1 MAKDTE
7 LDAILDP
14 DIFLDE
20 EGQPIRDGGQKTTS
34 QKLSEDSLKFLAD
47 TAAVAQDTVTAPPA
61 IA

>member
-14 DIFLDE
+14 NIFLDE
-20 EGQPIRDGGQKTTS
+20 EGQPIRDGGKKTTE

-47 TAAVAQDTVTAPPA
+47 TGISTLH
-61 IA
+61 ILYFHF